1 MSELIEIVD
10 AIAKAIISEHAKQ
23 AQFTDHDQ
31 AFKSCVE
38 LLAGLTE
45 YEFPILTPDISQ
57 CEIQRWSIYWSV
69 SVAESELT
77 IELLVAGKP
86 AVLTK
91 TYCLE

>member
-1 MSELIEIVD
+1 MSELIVIVD

-23 AQFTDHDQ
+23 AKFTDHDQ

-45 YEFPILTPDISQ
+45 YEFPVLIPEIIQ
-57 CEIQRWSIYWSV
+57 REIQRWSIYWSV
-69 SVAESELT
+69 SVAESDMT

-86 AVLTK
+86 AILTK
-91 TYCLE
+91 TYYLE